1 MEKFNRDNLK
11 VGDKVLLKN
20 RRGSNW
26 NWKGKMDKYMG
37 KIVTISELENSCFK
51 IEEAREENGG
61 DGWHFVFDDIERLAN
76 DITLS
81 DLQFADIL
89 TLRNREKFVVA
100 DGCMHG
106 EDNLYYCDCDEL
118 KDCYNDD
125 LTRNSDDKDNHQ
137 YDIVKIERAGQVIYE
152 REETVEMTIAEI
164 SEKLGYEVKV
174 VKEK

>member
-1 MEKFNRDNLK
+1 
-11 VGDKVLLKN
+11 
-20 RRGSNW
+20 
-26 NWKGKMDKYMG
+26 
-37 KIVTISELENSCFK
+37 
-51 IEEAREENGG
+51 
-61 DGWHFVFDDIERLAN
+61 
-76 DITLS
+76 
-81 DLQFADIL
+81 
-89 TLRNREKFVVA
+89 
-100 DGCMHG
+100 MHG